1 MGEWQQQDLDLI
13 AASDDLHIA
22 PFRSDGK
29 TYGTLT
35 WIWSVVVDGALY
47 VRAYNG
53 TNSRWHKA
61 AITQKAGRITAAGLT
76 KEVMFEPVVGALN
89 QRIDEAYRA
98 KYAVSP
104 YLAPMIG
111 ERAHAATIRITPTD

>member
-1 MGEWQQQDLDLI
+1 MGKWQQQDLDLI

-76 KEVMFEPVVGALN
+76 KEVMFEPVEGAIN

-111 ERAHAATIRITPTD
+111 ERAHAATIRITPTN

>member
-111 ERAHAATIRITPTD
+111 ERAHAATIRITPID

>member
-1 MGEWQQQDLDLI
+1 
-13 AASDDLHIA
+13 
-22 PFRSDGK
+22 
-29 TYGTLT
+29 
-35 WIWSVVVDGALY
+35 
-47 VRAYNG
+47 
-53 TNSRWHKA
+53 
-61 AITQKAGRITAAGLT
+61 
-76 KEVMFEPVVGALN
+76 MFEPVEGALN

>member
-1 MGEWQQQDLDLI
+1 MGKWQQQDLDLI

>member
-76 KEVMFEPVVGALN
+76 KEVMFEPVEGALN

-104 YLAPMIG
+104 YLAAMIG
-111 ERAHAATIRITPTD
+111 ARAHAATIRITPID